1 MNIKTYILH
10 CKKLTERFQF
20 MNQQMLDHGF
30 TNVTW
35 YTDDDASDQEGKDL
49 TDIYEG
55 IRPKGYEKLKIY
67 PPGPVPLLLTP
78 GVISLATKWGKVI
91 KIIAD
96 SDDVYALVLEDD
108 ALLCENFPKLFD
120 KYLESTP
127 SDWDMIY
134 LGDGCN
140 LHANYTEGK
149 HAYLKEHPAS
159 RCTDSILIK
168 KTAAEKIST
177 TWFPFDHA
185 ADFELSWQQYHH
197 DLNVYWWEPTLVTQE
212 SQGGRFTSALNH

>member
-1 MNIKTYILH
+1 MNVKTYILH
-10 CKKLTERFQF
+10 CKKLSNRFAF
-20 MNQQMLDHGF
+20 MNEQINTHGF
-30 TNVTW
+30 TDVVW
-35 YTDDDASDQEGKDL
+35 YTDNDASDQVGEDL
-49 TDIYEG
+49 NGIYEG
-55 IRPKGYEKLKIY
+55 VRPQNVEKLKIY
-67 PPGPVPLLLTP
+67 NEYSPRILNAGE
-78 GVISLATKWGKVI
+78 ISLSTKWGKVI

-108 ALLCENFPKLFD
+108 ALLCRNFSKLFQ
-120 KYLESTP
+120 KYIDSTP

-159 RCTDSILIK
+159 RCSDSVLIK
-168 KTAAEKIST
+168 KTAAEKISK
-177 TWFPFDHA
+177 TWFPFDHGS
-185 ADFELSWQQYHH
+185 DFELSWQQYHH

>member
-1 MNIKTYILH
+1 MNVKTYILH
-10 CKKLTERFQF
+10 CKKLSNRFTF
-20 MNQQMLDHGF
+20 MNEQINTHRF
-30 TNVTW
+30 TDVVW
-35 YTDDDASDQEGKDL
+35 YTDHDASDQVGEDL
-49 TDIYEG
+49 NGIYEG
-55 IRPKGYEKLKIY
+55 VRPQNVEKLKIY
-67 PPGPVPLLLTP
+67 NEYSPRILNAGE
-78 GVISLATKWGKVI
+78 ISLSTKWGKVI

-108 ALLCENFPKLFD
+108 ALLCRNFSKLFQ
-120 KYLESTP
+120 KYIDSTP

-159 RCTDSILIK
+159 RCSDSVLIK

-177 TWFPFDHA
+177 TWFPFDHG

-212 SQGGRFTSALNH
+212 SQGGRFTSTLNH

>member
-1 MNIKTYILH
+1 MNTKIYILH
-10 CKKLTERFQF
+10 CKKLTERFPF
-20 MNQQMLDHGF
+20 MNEQMHVHGF

-35 YTDDDASDQEGKDL
+35 HTDDDASDQEGKDL

-55 IRPKGYEKLKIY
+55 VRSQNAEKLKIY
-67 PPGPVPLLLTP
+67 NGHSPRVLNAGEVSLT
-78 GVISLATKWGKVI
+78 TKWGKVI
-91 KIIAD
+91 QLIAD
-96 SDDVYALVLEDD
+96 GDDDHALVLEDD
-108 ALLCENFPKLFD
+108 AKLCDNFSESFD
-120 KYLESTP
+120 SYLKSTP

-212 SQGGRFTSALNH
+212 SQGGRFTSTLNH

>member
-1 MNIKTYILH
+1 MNVKTYILH
-10 CKKLTERFQF
+10 CKKLSNRFAF
-20 MNQQMLDHGF
+20 MNEQINTHGF
-30 TNVTW
+30 TDVVW
-35 YTDDDASDQEGKDL
+35 YTDNDASDQVEEDL
-49 TDIYEG
+49 NGIYEG
-55 IRPKGYEKLKIY
+55 VRPQNVEKLKIY
-67 PPGPVPLLLTP
+67 NEYSPRILNAGE
-78 GVISLATKWGKVI
+78 ISLSTKWGKVI

-108 ALLCENFPKLFD
+108 ALLCRNFSKLFQ
-120 KYLESTP
+120 KYIDSTP

-159 RCTDSILIK
+159 RCSDSVLIK
-168 KTAAEKIST
+168 KTAAEKISK
-177 TWFPFDHA
+177 TWFPFDHGS
-185 ADFELSWQQYHH
+185 DFELSWQQYHH